1 MEKDRVKKYKE
12 NVERLLKN
20 CYSIKKKN
28 NHRGEIMSKKKI
40 GLVPKLIIGIIAGI
54 LIGSFAPEFLV
65 KVLVTASSLFSA
77 FLKFV
82 IPFIII
88 GFVTAGIA
96 DLATGAGKLLG
107 VTTGI
112 AYGSTI
118 VAGTL
123 AFIVASLIFPSFIDP
138 SVASQI
144 GDPEAGMLEPI
155 FTIPL
160 SPMVDVTAAIVFSFT
175 MGLGI
180 SALRNNDKGEILY
193 NLFQEFQ
200 EIITKVLSTIII
212 PLLPIYIA
220 GTFAN
225 ITYAGQVWN
234 ILSIF
239 WRVYLVVIPLHIVYL
254 IIQFTTAGFVT
265 GKNPLKMLK
274 NQIPGYLTAVGTQS
288 SAATIPVNVECAK
301 NNGVSKEIREFCV
314 PLCATIHLSGSIIS
328 VTSFAVAVLMM
339 NGMDH
344 GFLTVFPF
352 ILMLGIAMVAAP
364 GAPGGAIMSAL
375 PFLPMIGIPS
385 DGGLAS
391 LMIALYLTQ
400 DSFGTAANVSGDNA
414 IAAVVDHLNKK
425 WSKKADNK
433 VD

>member
-1 MEKDRVKKYKE
+1 
-12 NVERLLKN
+12 
-20 CYSIKKKN
+20 
-28 NHRGEIMSKKKI
+28 MSKKKI

-200 EIITKVLSTIII
+200 EIITKVLSIIII

-254 IIQFTTAGFVT
+254 VIQFTTAGFVT

-288 SAATIPVNVECAK
+288 SAAAIPVNVECAK

-339 NGMDH
+339 NGMDY
-344 GFLTVFPF
+344 GFSTVFPF
-352 ILMLGIAMVAAP
+352 ILMLGIVMVAAP

-433 VD
+433 VA

>member
-1 MEKDRVKKYKE
+1 
-12 NVERLLKN
+12 
-20 CYSIKKKN
+20 
-28 NHRGEIMSKKKI
+28 MSKKKI

-88 GFVTAGIA
+88 GFLTAGIA

-200 EIITKVLSTIII
+200 EIITKVLSIIII

-344 GFLTVFPF
+344 GFSTVFPF

>member
-1 MEKDRVKKYKE
+1 M
-12 NVERLLKN
+12 
-20 CYSIKKKN
+20 
-28 NHRGEIMSKKKI
+28 KKKI
-40 GLVPKLIIGIIAGI
+40 GLVPKLIMGIIAGI
-54 LIGSFAPEFLV
+54 LIGQFAPEFLV
-65 KVLVTASSLFSA
+65 RVLVTASSLFSS

-112 AYGSTI
+112 AYGSTVI
-118 VAGTL
+118 AGL
-123 AFIVASLIFPSFIDP
+123 IAFTVASVIFPSFIDP
-138 SVASQI
+138 SVANSI
-144 GDPEAGMLEPI
+144 GDPEAGMLSAI
-155 FTIPL
+155 FSIPL
-160 SPMVDVTAAIVFSFT
+160 SPMVDVTAAIVFAFT

-180 SALRNNDKGEILY
+180 SALRNNGKGGTLF

-200 EIITKVLSTIII
+200 EIVTKTLSTVII

-234 ILSIF
+234 ILGVF
-239 WRVYLVVIPLHIVYL
+239 WRVYLIVIPLHLIYL
-254 IIQFTTAGFVT
+254 VIQFTTAGAISK
-265 GKNPLKMLK
+265 KNPFVMLK

-288 SAATIPVNVECAK
+288 SAATIPVNVSCAEK
-301 NNGVSKEIREFCV
+301 NGVSKNIREFCV

-339 NGMDH
+339 NGMDY
-344 GFLTVFPF
+344 GLTTMLPF

-414 IAAVVDHLNKK
+414 IAVIVDHLNNK
-425 WSKKADNK
+425 WSKNEKSKDI
-433 VD
+433 V

>member
-1 MEKDRVKKYKE
+1 
-12 NVERLLKN
+12 
-20 CYSIKKKN
+20 
-28 NHRGEIMSKKKI
+28 MSKKKI

-54 LIGSFAPEFLV
+54 LIGSCAPEFLV

-123 AFIVASLIFPSFIDP
+123 AFIVASLIFPSFIGP

-344 GFLTVFPF
+344 GFSTVFPF

-433 VD
+433 VA

>member
-1 MEKDRVKKYKE
+1 
-12 NVERLLKN
+12 
-20 CYSIKKKN
+20 
-28 NHRGEIMSKKKI
+28 MSKKKI

-200 EIITKVLSTIII
+200 EIITKVLSIIII

-344 GFLTVFPF
+344 GFSTVFLF

-414 IAAVVDHLNKK
+414 IAAVVDYLNKK

>member
-1 MEKDRVKKYKE
+1 MG
-12 NVERLLKN
+12 KN
-20 CYSIKKKN
+20 
-28 NHRGEIMSKKKI
+28 KI
-40 GLVPKLIIGIIAGI
+40 GLVPKLIMGIIAGI
-54 LIGSFAPEFLV
+54 LIGSFAPEFFV
-65 KVLVTASSLFSA
+65 KIIVTASSLFSA

-107 VTTGI
+107 VTTAI

-123 AFIVASLIFPSFIDP
+123 AFIVASIIFPSFIDP

-144 GDPEAGMLEPI
+144 GNPEAGMLSPI
-155 FTIPL
+155 FKIPL
-160 SPMVDVTAAIVFSFT
+160 EPMVDVTAAIVFAFT
-175 MGLGI
+175 LGLGI
-180 SALRNNDKGEILY
+180 SALRNHNKGEILY
-193 NLFQEFQ
+193 GLFQEFQ

-234 ILSIF
+234 ILNIF
-239 WRVYLVVIPLHIVYL
+239 WRVYLVVIPLHIIYL
-254 IIQFTTAGFVT
+254 IIQFTTAGAIS
-265 GKNPLKMLK
+265 GKNPFKMLK
-274 NQIPGYLTAVGTQS
+274 NQIPAYLTAIGTQS

-301 NNGVSKEIREFCV
+301 NNGISKEIREFCV

-344 GFLTVFPF
+344 GFSTMLPF

-414 IAAVVDHLNKK
+414 IAAIVDHLNKK
-425 WSKKADNK
+425 WNKKSANK
-433 VD
+433 AV

>member
-1 MEKDRVKKYKE
+1 
-12 NVERLLKN
+12 
-20 CYSIKKKN
+20 
-28 NHRGEIMSKKKI
+28 MSKKKI

-144 GDPEAGMLEPI
+144 GDPEAGMLESI

-200 EIITKVLSTIII
+200 EIITKVLSIIII

-254 IIQFTTAGFVT
+254 VIQFTTAGFVT

-274 NQIPGYLTAVGTQS
+274 NQTPGYLTAVGTQS

-344 GFLTVFPF
+344 GFSTVFLF

-433 VD
+433 VA

>member
-1 MEKDRVKKYKE
+1 
-12 NVERLLKN
+12 
-20 CYSIKKKN
+20 
-28 NHRGEIMSKKKI
+28 MSKKKI

-118 VAGTL
+118 IAGTL

-200 EIITKVLSTIII
+200 EIITKVLSIIII

-344 GFLTVFPF
+344 GFSTVFPF
-352 ILMLGIAMVAAP
+352 ILMLAIAIVSAP

-433 VD
+433 VA

>member
-1 MEKDRVKKYKE
+1 
-12 NVERLLKN
+12 
-20 CYSIKKKN
+20 
-28 NHRGEIMSKKKI
+28 MSKKKI

-200 EIITKVLSTIII
+200 EIITKVLSIIII

-344 GFLTVFPF
+344 GFSTVFPF

-364 GAPGGAIMSAL
+364 GAPGGAIMSAR

-433 VD
+433 VA

>member
-1 MEKDRVKKYKE
+1 M
-12 NVERLLKN
+12 
-20 CYSIKKKN
+20 
-28 NHRGEIMSKKKI
+28 KKKI
-40 GLVPKLIIGIIAGI
+40 GLVPKLIMGIVVGII
-54 LIGSFAPEFLV
+54 LGSFAPE
-65 KVLVTASSLFSA
+65 VLVRVLITASTLFSA

-107 VTTGI
+107 ITTGI

-118 VAGTL
+118 VAGSIAFL
-123 AFIVASLIFPSFIDP
+123 VASSVFPAFIDS
-138 SVASQI
+138 SVAAQI
-144 GDPEAGMLEPI
+144 GDPEAGMLSAF

-160 SPMVDVTAAIVFSFT
+160 EPMVDVTAAIVFAFT

-180 SALRNNDKGEILY
+180 SALRNHGKGETLHKV
-193 NLFQEFQ
+193 FQEFQ
-200 EIITKVLSTIII
+200 EIVTKTLSTVII

-225 ITYAGQVWN
+225 ITYAGQVWA
-234 ILSIF
+234 ILGVF
-239 WRVYLVVIPLHIVYL
+239 WKVFCIVIPMHLIYLV
-254 IIQFTTAGFVT
+254 IQFSVAGAIT
-265 GKNPLKMLK
+265 KKNPFQMLK

-339 NGMDH
+339 NNMDF
-344 GFLTVFPF
+344 GLSVMMPF

-414 IAAVVDHLNKK
+414 IAVVIDYINDKMNKK
-425 WSKKADNK
+425 EKTRKTA
-433 VD
+433 

>member
-1 MEKDRVKKYKE
+1 
-12 NVERLLKN
+12 
-20 CYSIKKKN
+20 
-28 NHRGEIMSKKKI
+28 MSKKKI

-254 IIQFTTAGFVT
+254 VIQFTTAGFVT

-288 SAATIPVNVECAK
+288 SAAAIPVNVECAK

-344 GFLTVFPF
+344 GFSTVFPF

>member
-1 MEKDRVKKYKE
+1 
-12 NVERLLKN
+12 
-20 CYSIKKKN
+20 
-28 NHRGEIMSKKKI
+28 MSKKKI

-180 SALRNNDKGEILY
+180 SSLRNNDKGEILY

-344 GFLTVFPF
+344 GFSTVFPF

-433 VD
+433 VA

>member
-1 MEKDRVKKYKE
+1 
-12 NVERLLKN
+12 
-20 CYSIKKKN
+20 
-28 NHRGEIMSKKKI
+28 MSKKKI

-160 SPMVDVTAAIVFSFT
+160 SPMVDVTAALVFSFT

-200 EIITKVLSTIII
+200 EIITKVLSIIII

-344 GFLTVFPF
+344 GFSTVFPF

>member
-1 MEKDRVKKYKE
+1 
-12 NVERLLKN
+12 
-20 CYSIKKKN
+20 
-28 NHRGEIMSKKKI
+28 MSKKKI

-65 KVLVTASSLFSA
+65 KVLVTAISLFSA

-254 IIQFTTAGFVT
+254 VIQFTTAGFVT

-344 GFLTVFPF
+344 GFSTVFPF

-433 VD
+433 VA

>member
-1 MEKDRVKKYKE
+1 
-12 NVERLLKN
+12 
-20 CYSIKKKN
+20 
-28 NHRGEIMSKKKI
+28 MSKKKI

-212 PLLPIYIA
+212 PLIPIYIA

-344 GFLTVFPF
+344 GFSTVFLF

>member
-1 MEKDRVKKYKE
+1 
-12 NVERLLKN
+12 
-20 CYSIKKKN
+20 
-28 NHRGEIMSKKKI
+28 MSKKKI

-123 AFIVASLIFPSFIDP
+123 AFIVASLIFTSFIDP

-144 GDPEAGMLEPI
+144 GDPEAGMLESI

-200 EIITKVLSTIII
+200 EIITKVLSIIII

-254 IIQFTTAGFVT
+254 VIQFTTAGFVT

-344 GFLTVFPF
+344 GFSTVFPF

-433 VD
+433 VA

>member
-1 MEKDRVKKYKE
+1 
-12 NVERLLKN
+12 
-20 CYSIKKKN
+20 
-28 NHRGEIMSKKKI
+28 MSKKKI

-180 SALRNNDKGEILY
+180 SAIRNNDKGEILY

-200 EIITKVLSTIII
+200 EIITKVLSIIII

-344 GFLTVFPF
+344 GFSTVFLF

>member
-1 MEKDRVKKYKE
+1 
-12 NVERLLKN
+12 
-20 CYSIKKKN
+20 
-28 NHRGEIMSKKKI
+28 MSKKKI

-54 LIGSFAPEFLV
+54 LIGSFAPEFLI
-65 KVLVTASSLFSA
+65 KALVTASSLFSA

-344 GFLTVFPF
+344 GFSTVFPF

-433 VD
+433 VA

>member
-1 MEKDRVKKYKE
+1 
-12 NVERLLKN
+12 
-20 CYSIKKKN
+20 
-28 NHRGEIMSKKKI
+28 MSKKKI
-40 GLVPKLIIGIIAGI
+40 GVVPKLIIGIIAGI

-160 SPMVDVTAAIVFSFT
+160 SPMVDVTAAIVFAFT

-200 EIITKVLSTIII
+200 EIITKVLSIIII

-254 IIQFTTAGFVT
+254 VIQFTTAGFVT

-344 GFLTVFPF
+344 GFSTVFPF

>member
-1 MEKDRVKKYKE
+1 
-12 NVERLLKN
+12 
-20 CYSIKKKN
+20 
-28 NHRGEIMSKKKI
+28 MSKKKI

-200 EIITKVLSTIII
+200 EIITKVLSIIII

-239 WRVYLVVIPLHIVYL
+239 WRVYLVVIPLQIVYL

-344 GFLTVFPF
+344 GFSTVFLF

>member
-1 MEKDRVKKYKE
+1 M
-12 NVERLLKN
+12 
-20 CYSIKKKN
+20 
-28 NHRGEIMSKKKI
+28 KKKI
-40 GLVPKLIIGIIAGI
+40 GLVPKLIMGIVAGII
-54 LIGSFAPEFLV
+54 LGSFAPEGLV
-65 KVLVTASSLFSA
+65 RVLITASTLFSA

-107 VTTGI
+107 ITTGI

-118 VAGTL
+118 VAGTIAFL
-123 AFIVASLIFPSFIDP
+123 VASSVFPAFIDS

-144 GDPEAGMLEPI
+144 GDPEAGMLSPF

-160 SPMVDVTAAIVFSFT
+160 EPMVDVTAAIVFAFT

-180 SALRNNDKGEILY
+180 SALRNHGKGETLY
-193 NLFQEFQ
+193 KVFQEFQ
-200 EIITKVLSTIII
+200 EIVTKTLSTVII

-225 ITYAGQVWN
+225 ITYAGQVWA
-234 ILSIF
+234 ILGVF
-239 WRVYLVVIPLHIVYL
+239 WKVFCIVIPMHLIYLV
-254 IIQFTTAGFVT
+254 IQFSVAGAIT
-265 GKNPLKMLK
+265 KKNPFTMLK

-339 NGMDH
+339 NNMDF
-344 GFLTVFPF
+344 GLSVMMPF

-414 IAAVVDHLNKK
+414 IAVVIDYINDKMNKK
-425 WSKKADNK
+425 EKTRKTA
-433 VD
+433 

>member
-1 MEKDRVKKYKE
+1 
-12 NVERLLKN
+12 
-20 CYSIKKKN
+20 
-28 NHRGEIMSKKKI
+28 MSKKKI

-123 AFIVASLIFPSFIDP
+123 AFIVASLIFPSFIGP

-288 SAATIPVNVECAK
+288 SASTIPVNVECAK

-344 GFLTVFPF
+344 GFSTVFPF

-433 VD
+433 VA

>member
-1 MEKDRVKKYKE
+1 M
-12 NVERLLKN
+12 
-20 CYSIKKKN
+20 
-28 NHRGEIMSKKKI
+28 KKKI
-40 GLVPKLIIGIIAGI
+40 GLVPKLIMGIVAGII
-54 LIGSFAPEFLV
+54 LGSFAPEGLV
-65 KVLVTASSLFSA
+65 RVLITASTLFSA

-107 VTTGI
+107 ITTGI

-118 VAGTL
+118 VAGAIAFL
-123 AFIVASLIFPSFIDP
+123 VASSVFPAFIDS

-144 GDPEAGMLEPI
+144 GDPEAGMLSPF

-160 SPMVDVTAAIVFSFT
+160 EPMVDVTAAIVFAFT

-180 SALRNNDKGEILY
+180 SALRNHGKGETLY
-193 NLFQEFQ
+193 KVFQEFQ
-200 EIITKVLSTIII
+200 EIVTKTLSTVII

-225 ITYAGQVWN
+225 ITYAGQVWA
-234 ILSIF
+234 ILGVLWKVFCI
-239 WRVYLVVIPLHIVYL
+239 VIPMHLIYLV
-254 IIQFTTAGFVT
+254 IQFSVAGAIT
-265 GKNPLKMLK
+265 KKNPFTMLK

-339 NGMDH
+339 NNMDF
-344 GFLTVFPF
+344 GLSVMMPF

-414 IAAVVDHLNKK
+414 IAVVIDYINDKMNKK
-425 WSKKADNK
+425 EKTRKTA
-433 VD
+433 

>member
-1 MEKDRVKKYKE
+1 
-12 NVERLLKN
+12 
-20 CYSIKKKN
+20 
-28 NHRGEIMSKKKI
+28 MSKKKI

-65 KVLVTASSLFSA
+65 RVLVTASSLFSA

-344 GFLTVFPF
+344 GFSTVFPF

-433 VD
+433 VA

>member
-1 MEKDRVKKYKE
+1 
-12 NVERLLKN
+12 
-20 CYSIKKKN
+20 
-28 NHRGEIMSKKKI
+28 MSKKKI

-155 FTIPL
+155 FRIPL

-200 EIITKVLSTIII
+200 EIITKVLSIIII

-344 GFLTVFPF
+344 GFSTVFLF

>member
-1 MEKDRVKKYKE
+1 
-12 NVERLLKN
+12 
-20 CYSIKKKN
+20 
-28 NHRGEIMSKKKI
+28 MSKKKI

-54 LIGSFAPEFLV
+54 LIGSLAPEFLV

-144 GDPEAGMLEPI
+144 GDPEAGMLESI

-344 GFLTVFPF
+344 GFSTVFPF

>member
-1 MEKDRVKKYKE
+1 M
-12 NVERLLKN
+12 
-20 CYSIKKKN
+20 
-28 NHRGEIMSKKKI
+28 KKKI
-40 GLVPKLIIGIIAGI
+40 GLVPKLILGIVVGI
-54 LIGSFAPEFLV
+54 LLGSYAPGALV
-65 KVLVTASSLFSA
+65 RVLVTASTLFSA

-107 VTTGI
+107 ITTGI

-118 VAGTL
+118 IAGTAAFL
-123 AFIVASLIFPSFIDP
+123 VASTIFPAFIDSR
-138 SVASQI
+138 VASQI
-144 GDPEAGMLEPI
+144 GNPEAGMLSPF

-160 SPMVDVTAAIVFSFT
+160 LPMVDVTAAIVFAFT
-175 MGLGI
+175 VGLGI
-180 SALRNNDKGEILY
+180 SALRNNGRGETLHKV
-193 NLFQEFQ
+193 FQEFQ
-200 EIITKVLSTIII
+200 EIITKTLSTVII

-225 ITYAGQVWN
+225 ITYAGQVWS
-234 ILSIF
+234 ILGIF
-239 WRVYLVVIPLHIVYL
+239 WKVFLIVIPMHLIYL
-254 IIQFTTAGFVT
+254 AIQFTVAGAIS
-265 GKNPLKMLK
+265 GKNPFKMLK
-274 NQIPGYLTAVGTQS
+274 NQIPAYLTAIGTQS

-301 NNGVSKEIREFCV
+301 NNGISKEIREFCV

-328 VTSFAVAVLMM
+328 VTSFAVGVLMM
-339 NGMDH
+339 NNMDF
-344 GFLTVFPF
+344 GFGVMLPF

-414 IAAVVDHLNKK
+414 IAAIVDHINNKMNKK
-425 WSKKADNK
+425 
-433 VD
+433 